1 MDDTQ
6 PGWACASHK
15 WERRRFAARGKEA
28 QEKDKRAREEKT
40 RRKVEKTAARERK
53 ITRKTAAVRH
63 GGDFFTDSGEFLH
76 RCAILNEGQP

>member
-6 PGWACASHK
+6 PGWACAYHK
-15 WERRRFAARGKEA
+15 WECRRFAARGEEA
-28 QEKDKRAREEKT
+28 QEKEAREEKT

-53 ITRKTAAVRH
+53 ITRKTGAVRH
-63 GGDFFTDSGEFLH
+63 GGDFFTDSGEFLR

>member
-28 QEKDKRAREEKT
+28 QEKDKRIRGPEKRKREEKS
-40 RRKVEKTAARERK
+40 RR
-53 ITRKTAAVRH
+53 
-63 GGDFFTDSGEFLH
+63 
-76 RCAILNEGQP
+76 QPPENGR